1 ARRLDFRLIRLL
13 LRGAKAAVCHPLL
26 VLTTRD
32 DKVVIF
38 AVAPPRPR
46 WHVTNFDEL
55 PIGHVGWR
63 HSQVIAHG
71 RQYIQPSTVVQ
82 DLFGTLIS
90 KDVLQS
96 VCAN

>member
-1 ARRLDFRLIRLL
+1 MRVRSRAETFHRALLDPFSDSLASVFARRLDFRLIRLL

-63 HSQVIAHG
+63 QSQVIAHCG
-71 RQYIQPSTVVQ
+71 
-82 DLFGTLIS
+82 
-90 KDVLQS
+90 
-96 VCAN
+96 